1 MTFFGVRLSAEL
13 AQRFDR
19 LAAGEGGRSA
29 LLRKL
34 IAQAAAAAGAGE
46 GDARLAGTARRSRR
60 VEIRLTDDELALLDE
75 AAAERGLTRNVWVA
89 TLVRHRL
96 RNGAPPALPERQA
109 LADAWRQIRR
119 VGLNINQAVHALHA
133 ATMKDSRL
141 DLAREAARVAA
152 MREDVAEQTRAIGQ
166 ALTGDLS
173 YWRGDD
179 DRG

>member
-13 AQRFDR
+13 ARRFDR
-19 LAAGEGGRSA
+19 VAVGAGGRSA
-29 LLRKL
+29 LLRAL
-34 IAQAAAAAGAGE
+34 IEQAAAGAGE
-46 GDARLAGTARRSRR
+46 GAAMPARVPHASRR
-60 VEIRLTDDELALLDE
+60 VEIRLADDELALLDE
-75 AAAERGLTRNVWVA
+75 AAAERGLTRNAWIA

-96 RNGAPPALPERQA
+96 RDGAPPALPERQA

-152 MREDVAEQTRAIGQ
+152 MRDDVAEQTRAIGH
-166 ALTGDLS
+166 ALRGDLS
-173 YWRGDD
+173 YWRDDD
-179 DRG
+179 DR

>member
-1 MTFFGVRLSAEL
+1 MTYFGVRLSPEL
-13 AQRFDR
+13 ARRFDR
-19 LAAGEGGRSA
+19 VAAEAGGRSA
-29 LLRKL
+29 LLRNL
-34 IAQAAAAAGAGE
+34 IAQAAAGAGE
-46 GDARLAGTARRSRR
+46 GEATPASAPRPSRR
-60 VEIRLTDDELALLDE
+60 VEIRLGDDELALLDV
-75 AAAERGLTRNVWVA
+75 AAAERGLTRNAWIA
-89 TLVRHRL
+89 ALVRHRL
-96 RNGAPPALPERQA
+96 RDGAPPALPERQA

-166 ALTGDLS
+166 ALQGDLS

-179 DRG
+179 DRR

>member
-1 MTFFGVRLSAEL
+1 MTYFGVRLSPEL
-13 AQRFDR
+13 ARRFDR
-19 LAAGEGGRSA
+19 VATEAGGRSA

-34 IAQAAAAAGAGE
+34 IEQAAAGAGE
-46 GDARLAGTARRSRR
+46 GEAAPASAPRPSRR
-60 VEIRLTDDELALLDE
+60 VEIRLADDELALLDE
-75 AAAERGLTRNVWVA
+75 AAAERGLTRNAWIA

-96 RNGAPPALPERQA
+96 RDGAPPALPERQA

-141 DLAREAARVAA
+141 DLAREAARVAS
-152 MREDVAEQTRAIGQ
+152 MRDDVAEQTRAIGQ
-166 ALTGDLS
+166 ALRGDLS

-179 DRG
+179 DRR